1 MSEADLQR
9 VDPIAYSASRFI
21 GRLGVE
27 AHYERALHGAVG
39 HERVETDARGR
50 ITRILD
56 RTPPRAGHNLTLHLD
71 RDLQAAAVA
80 ALGGRRGAVVALD
93 PRTGG
98 ILALASAVLRPQRF
112 HFGPRHQRL

>member
-1 MSEADLQR
+1 M
-9 VDPIAYSASRFI
+9 
-21 GRLGVE
+21 
-27 AHYERALHGAVG
+27 
-39 HERVETDARGR
+39 
-50 ITRILD
+50 D

-98 ILALASAVLRPQRF
+98 ILALASTPSYDPNDFIAGLDTRGYETLQQDPDQ
-112 HFGPRHQRL
+112 